1 MNLNSSGSIGGLGT
15 FTYTISAI
23 GTYFLECRSTFIAP
37 SGTSLTIAQSGSAS
51 NSYSS
56 ITLPANATHVEIA
69 NSFRCAI
76 GDVLTLTISSSN
88 VSDANGMNRLES
100 VFRLSQTL

>member
-15 FTYTISAI
+15 FSYTASVA
-23 GTYFLECRSTFIAP
+23 GVFFLECRSTFIAP
-37 SGTSLTIAQSGSAS
+37 SGVILTISQSGSAS

-56 ITLPANATHVEIA
+56 LSLPANATHVEIA
-69 NSFRCAI
+69 NSFTCAI
-76 GDVLTLTISSSN
+76 GDVITLAVASSN
-88 VSDANGMNRLES
+88 VMDANGMNRLES